1 MKKQYLQTPE
11 EIVDALRSG
20 QIIKDENS
28 ENEYT
33 MAYGG
38 MLCRRV
44 RGHQWSVFNAAVSA
58 CGAKLYFED
67 DRVEIE
73 VGKVYLTHTGKKV
86 FITNKQPLYFEGA
99 LEGYTECFVCY
110 NKYGRVCDDTGE
122 CRKDLYS
129 PEDIIREVEK

>member
-1 MKKQYLQTPE
+1 MKNVYIETAE
-11 EIVDALRSG
+11 ELAAALRSG
-20 QIIKDENS
+20 QIIKEVHG
-28 ENEYT
+28 EAEY
-33 MAYGG
+33 G
-38 MLCRRV
+38 MVAGTVCRRA
-44 RGHQWSVFNAAVSA
+44 RGHKWSVFNTAITFVGKS
-58 CGAKLYFED
+58 LYFED

-122 CRKDLYS
+122 SRKDLLC